1 MPNMIKLPLAG
12 SGVSNVQPL
21 FTVINAEDIY
31 EVEKAIGSGAT
42 YTVIHLYYTIEGA
55 VATDF
60 LRASIDYRTQDV
72 ASVVTDQ
79 DIENLRDMIIS
90 ANQNPSSTPE
100 FALIGARDASL
111 ATLINYQVTD
121 VQMKSQNA
129 ADNEN

>member
-21 FTVINAEDIY
+21 FTVVNAEDIY

-42 YTVIHLYYTIEGA
+42 YTVIHLYYTIQGA
-55 VATDF
+55 AATDF
-60 LRASIDYRTQDV
+60 LRASIDYRTQDA